1 MGGVLSGDRVFNDTK
16 AIHNVDRQMLHNHDP
31 TLTVSTP
38 EVTTEMHERL
48 NFPKVELHL
57 HLDGAARF
65 DTLLEL
71 SVQKDISL
79 AGAKT
84 VEELKKVLV
93 THEPA
98 NLSKVLE
105 AFEIFLPV
113 IRGDLAA
120 IERVAYELC
129 EDQHNNGV
137 VYFEGRYSPHLL
149 LCNDYPEVTAAHVV
163 AAVKKG
169 FDRGEKQFGIKA
181 RSILCCIRGLD
192 KKFPQ
197 LILDLATDLKQLGV
211 VAIDVAGSAHGAD
224 EQYEPEVVA
233 AFQEA
238 FKRGIHRTVHAGE
251 SGGPK
256 EVLRAIEDMHAERIG
271 HGYRVMRDEQ
281 MYIDNFVT
289 SKAVHLEACPYS
301 SVMTGAVPLDWKNHP
316 ISRWAKDD
324 VNFSISRD
332 DPTCFDNSMLSE
344 LTLAHKQV
352 GLDVHQLWKA
362 QLNAARS
369 CFLPEDEKAE
379 LVKLVEAGEPPRP

>member
-1 MGGVLSGDRVFNDTK
+1 MGGMMSGEKVFDDSK
-16 AIHNVDRQMLHNHDP
+16 AIQRVQKQMIHNSDP
-31 TLTVSTP
+31 NLSISLP
-38 EVTTEMHERL
+38 EVTPDMKQKL

-57 HLDGAARF
+57 HLDGSIRF
-65 DTLLEL
+65 DTILDLAQ
-71 SVQKDISL
+71 QKGISL
-79 AGAKT
+79 AGART
-84 VEELKKVLV
+84 VDELKKVLV

-113 IRGDLAA
+113 IRGDVEA

-149 LCNDYPEVTAAHVV
+149 LSPENPEITAAHIV

-169 FDRGEKQFGIKA
+169 FDRGEKDFGVKA

-238 FKRGIHRTVHAGE
+238 YKRGIHRTVHAGE
-251 SGGPK
+251 SGGPR
-256 EVLRAIEDMHAERIG
+256 EVLRAIQDMHAERIG
-271 HGYRVMRDEQ
+271 HGYRVMRDPQ
-281 MYIDNFVT
+281 MYHDHFV
-289 SKAVHLEACPYS
+289 SDRSIHLEACPYS
-301 SVMTGAVPLDWKNHP
+301 SVMTGAVPLNWKEHP
-316 ISRWAKDD
+316 IARWAQDD
-324 VNFSISRD
+324 VNFSVSRD
-332 DPTCFDNSMLSE
+332 DPTCFDNTMLSE
-344 LTLAHKQV
+344 LTLV
-352 GLDVHQLWKA
+352 NEEIGLTGHQLWKA

-369 CFLPEDEKAE
+369 TFLPEDEKEA
-379 LVKLVEAGEPPRP
+379 LVKIILAAEPPQ